1 MKNIFNSVQNSEN
14 STGQAQHRILKTS
27 QKPGVRGRFG
37 PYMNKFNWSKL
48 KNDSRLSAAQKKT
61 VNKIL
66 TSLQVPARDEF
77 RNRPPITFDPTGMTI
92 AQVNNKIRKNLAQK
106 KMRNNPIFKNNDN
119 VFHNAKETLN
129 NNNKNLAT
137 QMYRQHREAYGN

>member
-1 MKNIFNSVQNSEN
+1 MKNILNSVQNSEN
-14 STGQAQHRILKTS
+14 STGQAQHKILKTA
-27 QKPGVRGRFG
+27 QKPGARGRFG
-37 PYMNKFNWSKL
+37 AYMNKFNWSKL

-77 RNRPPITFDPTGMTI
+77 RNRPPIMFDPTGMTI
-92 AQVNNKIRKNLAQK
+92 AQVNNKIRTKI
-106 KMRNNPIFKNNDN
+106 RNNPIFESNNN
-119 VFHNAKETLN
+119 VFHNAKETF
-129 NNNKNLAT
+129 NNNKNLAK